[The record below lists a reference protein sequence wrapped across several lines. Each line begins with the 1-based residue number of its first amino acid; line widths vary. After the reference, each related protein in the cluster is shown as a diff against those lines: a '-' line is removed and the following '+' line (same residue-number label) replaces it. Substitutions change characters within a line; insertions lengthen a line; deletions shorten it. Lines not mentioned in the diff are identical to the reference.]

1 MSKRNSQVY
10 LDMPLPPNGDMSL
23 FLELTVVSDI
33 NIQRRVDVSKQ
44 PTLSSKVVSD
54 NAVNQPLEFTI
65 NGLISDIPNSSLI
78 EGGFQRSA
86 EDNFRLLNYIIEVG
100 TPFTLHFD
108 NSQAAIPNCLISN
121 LDFKKTSGM
130 GTSYNVS
137 LNVSQILLSK
147 ESLISSEQFA
157 SDLIANQHEGAS
169 TKKVA
174 STTDSESF
182 TLALRGAVAAGRFA
196 NLIPEA
202 EEETPPD
209 GD

>member
-23 FLELTVVSDI
+23 FLELTVTSDI

-65 NGLISDIPNSSLI
+65 NGLISDIPNSALI
-78 EGGFQRSA
+78 EGGFQRGA
-86 EDNFRLLNYIIEVG
+86 EENFRLLNYIIDYGE
-100 TPFTLHFD
+100 PFTLHFD
-108 NSQAAIPNCLISN
+108 NSQTPIPNCLISN

-137 LNVSQILLSK
+137 LSVSQILLSK

-157 SDLIANQHEGAS
+157 SDLIANQHEGLS

-174 STTDSESF
+174 STTDSASF
-182 TLALRGAVAAGRFA
+182 NLPLRGGIAAARFS
-196 NLIPEA
+196 NFIPE
-202 EEETPPD
+202 EEETPTN

>member
-10 LDMPLPPNGDMSL
+10 LDMPLPPNGDFSL
-23 FLELTVVSDI
+23 YLELTVTSDI
-33 NIQRRVDVSKQ
+33 NIQRRVDISKQ

-54 NAVNQPLEFTI
+54 NAVNQPLEFTL
-65 NGLISDIPNSSLI
+65 NGLISDIPNSALI
-78 EGGFQRSA
+78 EGGFQRRA
-86 EDNFRLLNYIIEVG
+86 EDNFRLLNYITDYGE
-100 TPFTLHFD
+100 PFTLHFD
-108 NSQAAIPNCLISN
+108 NAQAPIPNCLISN

-137 LNVSQILLSK
+137 LSISQILLSK

-157 SDLIANQHEGAS
+157 SDTIANQHEDSS
-169 TKKVA
+169 TKKVVNT
-174 STTDSESF
+174 SDVDSQSYF
-182 TLALRGAVAAGRFA
+182 ARALTAVENF
-196 NLIPEA
+196 LSSE